1 MIPLDK
7 ILLLCL
13 KTQRPGSEATVKK
26 EKEKKT
32 FEWIASQRSPPRVAS
47 SRRHLSDSLA
57 SQSTKLTLCPKRPS
71 LPCLSHTVWDQVIRS
86 WRSMVWWGGALV
98 QDSKTETE
106 AIRPEPKQLNEAVT
120 AKRQLSL
127 GLPIFTW

>member
-7 ILLLCL
+7 ILLLYL
-13 KTQRPGSEATVKK
+13 KTQWPGSEATVK
-26 EKEKKT
+26 KEKKT
-32 FEWIASQRSPPRVAS
+32 FEWIASQRSPPSVAS

-57 SQSTKLTLCPKRPS
+57 SQSTEVTLYPKRPS
-71 LPCLSHTVWDQVIRS
+71 LPCLGHTVWDQVIRS
-86 WRSMVWWGGALV
+86 WRSTVWWGGALV

-120 AKRQLSL
+120 AKRRLSL